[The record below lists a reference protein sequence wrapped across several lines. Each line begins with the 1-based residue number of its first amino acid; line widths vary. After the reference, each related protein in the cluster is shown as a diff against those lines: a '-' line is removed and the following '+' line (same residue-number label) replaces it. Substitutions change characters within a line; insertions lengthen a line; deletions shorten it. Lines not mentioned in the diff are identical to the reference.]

1 MGDHS
6 KFLPRDQGLSNEKS
20 DVSFVGGPGPL
31 RRVRGFFG
39 PGFGRAWDAVVEYRR
54 QAKRRLSSGA
64 LCANPAL
71 P

>member
-1 MGDHS
+1 LFVFGELRGEPDGAFERAGLGDAS
-6 KFLPRDQGLSNEKS
+6 LTTL
-20 DVSFVGGPGPL
+20 
-31 RRVRGFFG
+31 
-39 PGFGRAWDAVVEYRR
+39 WDAVVEYRR